1 MTSFVPKAVDLLR
14 TKTDLSVNK
23 NNTCLRTQGHHS
35 VVYKNTQAVSMN
47 GVILSSIQQ
56 VTYSL
61 LNKLYQ
67 IHLQY
72 IAERFTNEA
81 VAC

>member
-1 MTSFVPKAVDLLR
+1 MTSFVRKAVDLLR
-14 TKTDLSVNK
+14 TKTDLSVIK
-23 NNTCLRTQGHHS
+23 NNTYLRTQGHHS
-35 VVYKNTQAVSMN
+35 VVYKNTETVSIK
-47 GVILSSIQQ
+47 GVILCSIQQ

-72 IAERFTNEA
+72 IAERFTNEV